1 MRYPQFT
8 EVERNERE
16 GPLLYKGIEA
26 DAQSGGSGTG
36 AKVADTEFI
45 PARWQRGWL
54 GARINHWRRR
64 IWDDART
71 KIVARGA
78 VEG

>member
-1 MRYPQFT
+1 M
-8 EVERNERE
+8 EVERTEPRA
-16 GPLLYKGIEA
+16 PLLYKGIEA
-26 DAQSGGSGTG
+26 DNRVTRQRGT
-36 AKVADTEFI
+36 KVADTEFI

-64 IWDDART
+64 IWDDARA

>member
-1 MRYPQFT
+1 M
-8 EVERNERE
+8 
-16 GPLLYKGIEA
+16 LYKGIEA
-26 DAQSGGSGTG
+26 DNRVARQRGT
-36 AKVADTEFI
+36 KVADTEFI

-64 IWDDART
+64 IWDDARA
-71 KIVARGA
+71 KIVPRDA

>member
-1 MRYPQFT
+1 
-8 EVERNERE
+8 V
-16 GPLLYKGIEA
+16 
-26 DAQSGGSGTG
+26 AQEWGT
-36 AKVADTEFI
+36 KVADTEFI

-64 IWDDART
+64 IWDDARA